1 MELGSPRRRETRAL
15 QTPGW
20 SGRCPRAS
28 EVSRCRGRA
37 SSVSGVAET
46 TWLDATAQ
54 ADLVR
59 RGEVRP
65 KELVEAAIARIE
77 AVNPRLDAVIRTR
90 FDAARL
96 EAEDDLP
103 DGPFRGVPI
112 LLKDLGCM
120 VEGEP
125 TAFGLGPLRELAWPV
140 TSYLAEQFRAAGFVP
155 LGRTNVPE
163 LGTTVT
169 TEPRSFPPA
178 RNPWDPGHS
187 TGGSSGGSA
196 AAVAAGLVAVAHA
209 SDGGGS
215 IRIPASECGLVGLK
229 PTRGRVSQGPLIGET
244 WAGGVTDGAV
254 TRTVRDAAGVLDVI
268 SERMPGEPY
277 YAPPLPR
284 PLVREVGA
292 DPGRLRIG
300 VLDRPGM
307 EGYLDDPECRAAV
320 AGAARLL
327 ESLGHHVDE
336 SAPAA
341 MSEQEFARHFNTII
355 AADAEATFRAFEML
369 LGRPIGEDEIEPR
382 NAAYRRS
389 GRELGAVAYLE
400 SRAWFGMW
408 ARRMADWWNDHD
420 LLLTPTVGAP
430 PPELGWFTAAGPERE
445 GARIASFIPYT
456 AQFNMTGQPAI
467 TLPLHWTPTGLPVG
481 VQLAAAYGREDI
493 LIRVASQ
500 LEQAAPWSDR
510 HPPVH
515 G

>member
-1 MELGSPRRRETRAL
+1 
-15 QTPGW
+15 
-20 SGRCPRAS
+20 
-28 EVSRCRGRA
+28 VD
-37 SSVSGVAET
+37 ET

-59 RGEVRP
+59 RGEVSPR
-65 KELVEAAIARIE
+65 ELAEAAIARIE
-77 AVNPRLDAVIRTR
+77 AVNPKLDAVIRTR

-96 EAEDDLP
+96 EAEGDLP
-103 DGPFRGVPI
+103 DGSFRGVPI
-112 LLKDLGCM
+112 LFKDLGCL

-125 TAFGLGPLRELAWPV
+125 TAFGLGPLRDLAFPV
-140 TSYLAEQFRAAGFVP
+140 TSYVAQQFRAAGFLP

-196 AAVAAGLVAVAHA
+196 AAVAAGMVAVAHA

-215 IRIPASECGLVGLK
+215 IRVPASECGLVGLK
-229 PTRGRVSQGPLIGET
+229 PTRGRVSQGPVTGEA
-244 WAGGVTDGAV
+244 WAGSVTDGAI

-268 SERMPGEPY
+268 SKPMPGDPY

-284 PLVREVGA
+284 PLVHEVGA

-300 VLDRPGM
+300 VLDQPGA
-307 EGYLDDPECRAAV
+307 EGYLDDPQCRAAV
-320 AGAARLL
+320 ATAAALL
-327 ESLGHHVDE
+327 ESLGHHVDQ

-341 MSEQEFARHFNTII
+341 MFERELPRHFNTII
-355 AADAEATFRAFEML
+355 AADTEATMRAFEML

-382 NAAYRRS
+382 NAAYRRA
-389 GRELGAVAYLE
+389 GRELGAVAYLQT
-400 SRAWFGMW
+400 RAWLGMW
-408 ARRMADWWNDHD
+408 ARRMADWWNSHD

-430 PPELGWFTAAGPERE
+430 PPQLGWFTAAGPQGE
-445 GARIASFIPYT
+445 GARIAGFIPYT

-467 TLPLHWTPTGLPVG
+467 SLPLHWTPGGLPVG
-481 VQLAAAYGREDI
+481 VQLAAAYGREDV

-500 LEQAAPWSDR
+500 LEQAAPWSER
-510 HPPVH
+510 HPPLH
-515 G
+515 A

>member
-1 MELGSPRRRETRAL
+1 
-15 QTPGW
+15 
-20 SGRCPRAS
+20 
-28 EVSRCRGRA
+28 
-37 SSVSGVAET
+37 VADT

-54 ADLVR
+54 AELVR
-59 RGEVRP
+59 RGEVHP

-77 AVNPRLDAVIRTR
+77 AVNPQLNAVIRTR

-96 EAEDDLP
+96 EAEGDLP

-112 LLKDLGCM
+112 LFKDLGCT

-125 TAFGLGPLRELAWPV
+125 TAFGVGPLREMAWPV

-178 RNPWDPGHS
+178 RNPWNPGHS

-196 AAVAAGLVAVAHA
+196 AAVAAGLTAVAHA
-209 SDGGGS
+209 NDGGGS

-229 PTRGRVSQGPLIGET
+229 PTRGRVSQGPLVGET
-244 WAGGVTDGAV
+244 WAGGVIDGAV
-254 TRTVRDAAGVLDVI
+254 ARTVRDAAGVLDVI
-268 SERMPGEPY
+268 SNRMPGEPY

-284 PLVREVGA
+284 PLAQEVGA

-300 VLDRPGM
+300 VVDQPGL
-307 EGYLDDPECRAAV
+307 EGFLDDPECRAAV

-327 ESLGHHVDE
+327 ESLGHHVEE

-341 MSEQEFARHFNTII
+341 MSEQEFLRQFMTII
-355 AADAEATFRAFEML
+355 AADTEATFRAFEML

-382 NAAYRRS
+382 NAAHRRA
-389 GRELGAVAYLE
+389 GRELSAVAYLDA
-400 SRAWFGMW
+400 RMWLGMW
-408 ARRMADWWNDHD
+408 ARRMADWWNGHD
-420 LLLTPTVGAP
+420 LLLTPTLGAP
-430 PPELGWFTAAGPERE
+430 PPELGWFTAAGPEQE
-445 GARIASFIPYT
+445 GARVASFVPYT

-467 TLPLHWTPTGLPVG
+467 TLPLHWTPSGLPVG

-493 LIRVASQ
+493 LVRVASQ

-510 HPPVH
+510 HPPIH